1 MKVLKRSKQK
11 NYREKEQLTEQNKH
25 PHAKHNPETPY
36 LNQASSSMAKGSSN
50 HPQNTIVEPEMGK
63 PLEVQEQG
71 IKWRRKTKTT
81 IARNPPVWSIQ
92 SH

>member
-1 MKVLKRSKQK
+1 
-11 NYREKEQLTEQNKH
+11 
-25 PHAKHNPETPY
+25 
-36 LNQASSSMAKGSSN
+36 MAKGSSN
-50 HPQNTIVEPEMGK
+50 HPQNTIVEPDMGK

-81 IARNPPVWSIQ
+81 IAQNPPVWSIQ